1 MPPIAMKYG
10 QKTAK
15 QAKKSLWHRAKK
27 ICPKIALPLNVGFRT
42 IPGMWILPRLPD
54 GFRLSGG

>member
-1 MPPIAMKYG
+1 MDKCS
-10 QKTAK
+10 TAVK
-15 QAKKSLWHRAKK
+15 RAKK

>member
-1 MPPIAMKYG
+1 MDKCS
-10 QKTAK
+10 TAVK
-15 QAKKSLWHRAKK
+15 RAKK
-27 ICPKIALPLNVGFRT
+27 ICPKITLPLNGGFRT